1 MKFFRKFNFQ
11 FIIILTTKILF
22 FRKVVC
28 LLQSRSLT
36 YYLGSKICITLA
48 DIVYIMIITTH
59 MYITTKSATLTALF
73 PLAQV
78 ITNLIANT
86 SAPLIMNRFSSYSLL
101 FTLQWTKTVLL
112 FLLMILFPA
121 LSSNVVTLFIFIFF
135 ISLCSGWSAPLLY
148 GILPR
153 LTRKEQLV
161 KVNSIFSFSTQIAQ
175 AAAYSFTS
183 VIVLLIDATSTLM
196 MNNILMIFGCVALH
210 LSLRSIHTERVIE
223 PSSSKGAALLEGWRL
238 LFQNPSLRIV
248 TCMDLIETFAGTIW
262 IGAITMAYVTTV
274 LHKGEEWWGY
284 INTSYYVGTLI
295 GGILAWKM
303 STYIQNNLIRSMA
316 IGSLMFSI
324 LTFLYGMTSSGFIAL
339 FLCVLM
345 GPCYQIRDISQ
356 TTVLQSSVAPT
367 LLSKMYTAHGA
378 ILSTASGLSMLSV
391 GIITDLFGVR
401 TIYILASFLI
411 LCSACLSFNLLKY
424 DKTEK
429 KDISLIMNKI
439 NRTGIPVLFILFMIS

>member
-1 MKFFRKFNFQ
+1 MPK
-11 FIIILTTKILF
+11 
-22 FRKVVC
+22 
-28 LLQSRSLT
+28 RSLT

-59 MYITTKSATLTALF
+59 IYITTRSATITALF
-73 PLAQV
+73 PLLQV

-86 SAPLIMNRFSSYSLL
+86 SAPLIMNRFPSYSLL
-101 FTLQWTKTVLL
+101 YTLQWIKTALL
-112 FLLMILFPA
+112 ILLMILFPILSTNISA
-121 LSSNVVTLFIFIFF
+121 LLTFVIF

-148 GILPR
+148 AVIPR
-153 LTRKEQLV
+153 LTPQEKLV
-161 KVNSIFSFSTQIAQ
+161 KVNSVFSFSTQIIQ
-175 AAAYSFTS
+175 AAAYSFTNI
-183 VIVLLIDATSTLM
+183 IVLLIGVTSTLM
-196 MNNILMIFGCVALH
+196 INNILMIFGCITLH
-210 LSLRSIHTERVIE
+210 LSLQSIQAERVAE
-223 PSSSKGAALLEGWRL
+223 PTSSKTTALLEGWKL
-238 LFQNPSLRIV
+238 LFQHPSLRIV
-248 TCMDLIETFAGTIW
+248 TIMDLIETFAGTIW

-274 LHKGEEWWGY
+274 LHKGEDWWGY

-303 STYIQNNLIRSMA
+303 STYIQKNLIRSMA

-356 TTVLQSSVAPT
+356 TTVLQSSVTPS

-378 ILSTASGLSMLSV
+378 LLSTASGLSMLSV
-391 GIITDLFGVR
+391 GIITDMFGVR
-401 TIYILASFLI
+401 TIYIIAAFLI

-424 DKTEK
+424 QKTEQ
-429 KDISLIMNKI
+429 KDISL
-439 NRTGIPVLFILFMIS
+439 

>member
-1 MKFFRKFNFQ
+1 MPK
-11 FIIILTTKILF
+11 
-22 FRKVVC
+22 
-28 LLQSRSLT
+28 RSLT

-59 MYITTKSATLTALF
+59 IYITTRSATITALF
-73 PLAQV
+73 PLLQV

-86 SAPLIMNRFSSYSLL
+86 SAPLIMNRFPSYSLL
-101 FTLQWTKTVLL
+101 YTLQWIKTALL
-112 FLLMILFPA
+112 ILLMILFPILSTNISA
-121 LSSNVVTLFIFIFF
+121 LLTFVIF

-148 GILPR
+148 AVIPR
-153 LTRKEQLV
+153 LTPQEKLV
-161 KVNSIFSFSTQIAQ
+161 KVNSAFSFSTQIIQ

-183 VIVLLIDATSTLM
+183 IIVLLIGVTSTLM
-196 MNNILMIFGCVALH
+196 INNILMIFGCITLH
-210 LSLRSIHTERVIE
+210 LSLQSIQAERVAE
-223 PSSSKGAALLEGWRL
+223 PTSSKTTALLEGWKL
-238 LFQNPSLRIV
+238 LFQHPSLRIV
-248 TCMDLIETFAGTIW
+248 TIMDLIETFAGTIW

-274 LHKGEEWWGY
+274 LHKGEDWWGY

-303 STYIQNNLIRSMA
+303 STYIQKNLIRSMA

-356 TTVLQSSVAPT
+356 TTVLQSSVTPS

-378 ILSTASGLSMLSV
+378 LLSTASGLSMLSV
-391 GIITDLFGVR
+391 GIITDMFGVR
-401 TIYILASFLI
+401 TIYIIAAFLI

-424 DKTEK
+424 QKTEQ
-429 KDISLIMNKI
+429 KDISL
-439 NRTGIPVLFILFMIS
+439 

>member
-1 MKFFRKFNFQ
+1 MPK
-11 FIIILTTKILF
+11 
-22 FRKVVC
+22 
-28 LLQSRSLT
+28 RSLT

-48 DIVYIMIITTH
+48 DIVYIMIITTR
-59 MYITTKSATLTALF
+59 SATITALF
-73 PLAQV
+73 PLLQV

-86 SAPLIMNRFSSYSLL
+86 SAPLIMNRFPSYSLL
-101 FTLQWTKTVLL
+101 YTLQWIKTALL
-112 FLLMILFPA
+112 ILLMILFPILSTNISA
-121 LSSNVVTLFIFIFF
+121 LLTFVIF

-148 GILPR
+148 AVIPR
-153 LTRKEQLV
+153 LTPQEKLV
-161 KVNSIFSFSTQIAQ
+161 KVNSVFSFSTQIIQ

-183 VIVLLIDATSTLM
+183 IIVLLIGVTSTLM
-196 MNNILMIFGCVALH
+196 INNILMIFGCITLH
-210 LSLRSIHTERVIE
+210 LSLQSIQAERVAE
-223 PSSSKGAALLEGWRL
+223 PTSSKTTALLEGWKL
-238 LFQNPSLRIV
+238 LFQHPSLRIV
-248 TCMDLIETFAGTIW
+248 TIMDLIETFAGTIW

-274 LHKGEEWWGY
+274 LHKGEDWWGY

-303 STYIQNNLIRSMA
+303 STYIQKNLIRSMA

-356 TTVLQSSVAPT
+356 TTVLQSSVTPS

-378 ILSTASGLSMLSV
+378 LLSTASGLSMLSV
-391 GIITDLFGVR
+391 GIITDMFGVR
-401 TIYILASFLI
+401 TIYIIAAFLI

-424 DKTEK
+424 QKTEQ
-429 KDISLIMNKI
+429 KDISL
-439 NRTGIPVLFILFMIS
+439 

>member
-1 MKFFRKFNFQ
+1 MPK
-11 FIIILTTKILF
+11 
-22 FRKVVC
+22 
-28 LLQSRSLT
+28 RSLT

-59 MYITTKSATLTALF
+59 IYITTRSATITALF
-73 PLAQV
+73 PLLQV

-86 SAPLIMNRFSSYSLL
+86 SAPLIMNRFPSYSLL
-101 FTLQWTKTVLL
+101 YTLQWIKTALL
-112 FLLMILFPA
+112 ILLMILFPILSTNISA
-121 LSSNVVTLFIFIFF
+121 LLTFVIF

-148 GILPR
+148 AVIPR
-153 LTRKEQLV
+153 LTPQEKLV
-161 KVNSIFSFSTQIAQ
+161 KVNSVFSFSTQIIQ

-183 VIVLLIDATSTLM
+183 IIVLLIGVTSTLM
-196 MNNILMIFGCVALH
+196 INNILMIFGCITLH
-210 LSLRSIHTERVIE
+210 LSLQSIQAERVAE
-223 PSSSKGAALLEGWRL
+223 PTSSKTTALLEGWKL
-238 LFQNPSLRIV
+238 LFQHPSLRIV
-248 TCMDLIETFAGTIW
+248 TIMDLIETFAGTIW

-274 LHKGEEWWGY
+274 LHKGEDWWGY

-303 STYIQNNLIRSMA
+303 STYIQKNLIRSMA

-356 TTVLQSSVAPT
+356 TTVLQSSVTPS

-378 ILSTASGLSMLSV
+378 LLSTASGLSMLSV
-391 GIITDLFGVR
+391 GIITDMFGVR
-401 TIYILASFLI
+401 TIYIIAAFLI

-424 DKTEK
+424 QKTEQK
-429 KDISLIMNKI
+429 GISL
-439 NRTGIPVLFILFMIS
+439 

>member
-1 MKFFRKFNFQ
+1 MPK
-11 FIIILTTKILF
+11 
-22 FRKVVC
+22 
-28 LLQSRSLT
+28 RSLT

-59 MYITTKSATLTALF
+59 IYITTRSATITALF
-73 PLAQV
+73 PLLQV
-78 ITNLIANT
+78 ITNLIGNT
-86 SAPLIMNRFSSYSLL
+86 SAPLIMNRFPSYSLL
-101 FTLQWTKTVLL
+101 YTLQWIKTALL
-112 FLLMILFPA
+112 ILLMILFPILSTNISA
-121 LSSNVVTLFIFIFF
+121 LLTFVIF

-148 GILPR
+148 AVIPR
-153 LTRKEQLV
+153 LTPQEKLV
-161 KVNSIFSFSTQIAQ
+161 KVNSVFSFSTQIIQ

-183 VIVLLIDATSTLM
+183 IIVLLIGVTSTLM
-196 MNNILMIFGCVALH
+196 INNILMIFGCITLH
-210 LSLRSIHTERVIE
+210 LSLQSIQAERVAE
-223 PSSSKGAALLEGWRL
+223 PTSSKTTALLEGWKL
-238 LFQNPSLRIV
+238 LFQHPSLRIV
-248 TCMDLIETFAGTIW
+248 TIMDLIETFAGTIW

-274 LHKGEEWWGY
+274 LHKGEDWWGY

-303 STYIQNNLIRSMA
+303 STYIQKNLIRSMA

-356 TTVLQSSVAPT
+356 TTVLQSSVTPS

-378 ILSTASGLSMLSV
+378 LLSTASGLSMLSV
-391 GIITDLFGVR
+391 GIITDMFGVR
-401 TIYILASFLI
+401 TIYIIAAFLI

-424 DKTEK
+424 QKTEQ
-429 KDISLIMNKI
+429 KDISL
-439 NRTGIPVLFILFMIS
+439 

>member
-1 MKFFRKFNFQ
+1 MPK
-11 FIIILTTKILF
+11 
-22 FRKVVC
+22 
-28 LLQSRSLT
+28 RSLT

-59 MYITTKSATLTALF
+59 VYITTRSATITALF
-73 PLAQV
+73 PLLQV

-86 SAPLIMNRFSSYSLL
+86 SAPLIMNRFPSYSLL
-101 FTLQWTKTVLL
+101 YTLQWIKTALL
-112 FLLMILFPA
+112 ILLMILFPILSTNISA
-121 LSSNVVTLFIFIFF
+121 LLTFVIF

-148 GILPR
+148 AVIPR
-153 LTRKEQLV
+153 LTPQEKLV
-161 KVNSIFSFSTQIAQ
+161 KVNSVFSFSTQIIQ

-183 VIVLLIDATSTLM
+183 IIVLLIGVTSTLM
-196 MNNILMIFGCVALH
+196 INNILMIFGCITLH
-210 LSLRSIHTERVIE
+210 LSLQSIQAERVAE
-223 PSSSKGAALLEGWRL
+223 PTSSKTTALLEGWKL
-238 LFQNPSLRIV
+238 LFQHPSLRIV
-248 TCMDLIETFAGTIW
+248 TIMDLIETFAGTIW

-274 LHKGEEWWGY
+274 LHKGEDWWGY

-303 STYIQNNLIRSMA
+303 STYIQKNLIRSMA

-356 TTVLQSSVAPT
+356 TTVLQSSVTPS

-378 ILSTASGLSMLSV
+378 LLSTASGLSMLSV
-391 GIITDLFGVR
+391 GIITDMFGVR
-401 TIYILASFLI
+401 TIYIIAAFLI

-424 DKTEK
+424 QKTEQ
-429 KDISLIMNKI
+429 KDISL
-439 NRTGIPVLFILFMIS
+439 

>member
-1 MKFFRKFNFQ
+1 MDKNCS
-11 FIIILTTKILF
+11 I
-22 FRKVVC
+22 
-28 LLQSRSLT
+28 
-36 YYLGSKICITLA
+36 
-48 DIVYIMIITTH
+48 
-59 MYITTKSATLTALF
+59 
-73 PLAQV
+73 
-78 ITNLIANT
+78 
-86 SAPLIMNRFSSYSLL
+86 
-101 FTLQWTKTVLL
+101 
-112 FLLMILFPA
+112 
-121 LSSNVVTLFIFIFF
+121 IFIHDIIPGPFHKHCSTIHFHFF

-153 LTRKEQLV
+153 LTPKEKLV

-183 VIVLLIDATSTLM
+183 VIVLLIGASSTLM

-210 LSLRSIHTERVIE
+210 FSLRSIHTERVIE
-223 PSSSKGAALLEGWRL
+223 PSSSKDDTLLEGWKL
-238 LFQNPSLRIV
+238 LFQNPSLRTV

-274 LHKGEEWWGY
+274 LHKGEEWWGF

-295 GGILAWKM
+295 GGLLAWKM

-316 IGSLMFSI
+316 IGSLLFSI
-324 LTFLYGMTSSGFIAL
+324 LTFLYGITSSGYIAL
-339 FLCVLM
+339 FLCILM

-356 TTVLQSSVAPT
+356 TTVLQSSVAPS

-378 ILSTASGLSMLSV
+378 LLSTASGLSMLSV

-401 TIYILASFLI
+401 TIYILASILI

-424 DKTEK
+424 DKTKQKTCHFNEQ
-429 KDISLIMNKI
+429 NK
-439 NRTGIPVLFILFMIS
+439 

>member
-1 MKFFRKFNFQ
+1 MPK
-11 FIIILTTKILF
+11 
-22 FRKVVC
+22 
-28 LLQSRSLT
+28 RSLT

-59 MYITTKSATLTALF
+59 IYITTRSATITALF
-73 PLAQV
+73 PLLQV

-86 SAPLIMNRFSSYSLL
+86 SAPLIMNRFPSYSLL
-101 FTLQWTKTVLL
+101 YTLQWIKTALL
-112 FLLMILFPA
+112 ILLMILFPILSTNISA
-121 LSSNVVTLFIFIFF
+121 LLTFVIF

-148 GILPR
+148 AVIPR
-153 LTRKEQLV
+153 LTPQEKLV
-161 KVNSIFSFSTQIAQ
+161 KVNSVFSFSTQIIQ

-183 VIVLLIDATSTLM
+183 IIVLLIGVTSTLM
-196 MNNILMIFGCVALH
+196 INNILMIFGCITLH
-210 LSLRSIHTERVIE
+210 LSLQSIQAERVAE
-223 PSSSKGAALLEGWRL
+223 PTSSKTTALLEGWKL
-238 LFQNPSLRIV
+238 LFQHPSLRIV
-248 TCMDLIETFAGTIW
+248 TIMDLIETFAGTIW

-274 LHKGEEWWGY
+274 LHKGEDWWGY

-356 TTVLQSSVAPT
+356 TTVLQSSVTPS

-378 ILSTASGLSMLSV
+378 LLSTASGLSMLSV
-391 GIITDLFGVR
+391 GIITDMFGVR
-401 TIYILASFLI
+401 TIYIIAAFLI

-424 DKTEK
+424 QKTEQ
-429 KDISLIMNKI
+429 KDISL
-439 NRTGIPVLFILFMIS
+439 

>member
-1 MKFFRKFNFQ
+1 MPK
-11 FIIILTTKILF
+11 
-22 FRKVVC
+22 
-28 LLQSRSLT
+28 RSLT

-48 DIVYIMIITTH
+48 DIVYIMIITAH
-59 MYITTKSATLTALF
+59 IYITTRSATITALF
-73 PLAQV
+73 PLLQV

-86 SAPLIMNRFSSYSLL
+86 SAPLIMNRFPSYSLL
-101 FTLQWTKTVLL
+101 YTLQWIKTALL
-112 FLLMILFPA
+112 ILLMILFPILSTNISA
-121 LSSNVVTLFIFIFF
+121 LLTFVIF

-148 GILPR
+148 AVIPR
-153 LTRKEQLV
+153 LTPQEKLV
-161 KVNSIFSFSTQIAQ
+161 KVNSVFSFSTQIIQ

-183 VIVLLIDATSTLM
+183 IIVLLIGVTSTLM
-196 MNNILMIFGCVALH
+196 INNILMIFGCITLH
-210 LSLRSIHTERVIE
+210 LSLQSIQAERIAE
-223 PSSSKGAALLEGWRL
+223 PTSSKTTALLEGWKL
-238 LFQNPSLRIV
+238 LFQHPSLRIV
-248 TCMDLIETFAGTIW
+248 TIMDLIETFAGTIW

-274 LHKGEEWWGY
+274 LHKGEDWWGY

-303 STYIQNNLIRSMA
+303 STYIQKNLIRSMA

-356 TTVLQSSVAPT
+356 TTVLQSSVTPS

-378 ILSTASGLSMLSV
+378 LLSTASGLSMLSV
-391 GIITDLFGVR
+391 GIITDMFGVR
-401 TIYILASFLI
+401 TIYIIAAFLI

-424 DKTEK
+424 QKTEQ
-429 KDISLIMNKI
+429 KDISL
-439 NRTGIPVLFILFMIS
+439 

>member
-1 MKFFRKFNFQ
+1 MPK
-11 FIIILTTKILF
+11 
-22 FRKVVC
+22 
-28 LLQSRSLT
+28 RSLT

-59 MYITTKSATLTALF
+59 IYITTRSATITALF
-73 PLAQV
+73 PLLQV

-86 SAPLIMNRFSSYSLL
+86 SAPLIMNRFPSYSLL
-101 FTLQWTKTVLL
+101 YTLQWIKTALL
-112 FLLMILFPA
+112 ILLMILFPILSTNISA
-121 LSSNVVTLFIFIFF
+121 LLTFVIF

-148 GILPR
+148 AVIPR
-153 LTRKEQLV
+153 LTPQEKLV
-161 KVNSIFSFSTQIAQ
+161 KVNSVFSFSTQIIQ

-183 VIVLLIDATSTLM
+183 IIVLLIGVTSTLM
-196 MNNILMIFGCVALH
+196 INNILMIFGCITLH
-210 LSLRSIHTERVIE
+210 LSLQSIQAERVAE
-223 PSSSKGAALLEGWRL
+223 PTSSKTTALLEGWKM
-238 LFQNPSLRIV
+238 LFQHPSLRIV
-248 TCMDLIETFAGTIW
+248 TIMDLIETFAGTIW

-274 LHKGEEWWGY
+274 LHKGEDWWGY

-303 STYIQNNLIRSMA
+303 STYIQKNLIRSMA

-356 TTVLQSSVAPT
+356 TTVLQSSVTPS

-378 ILSTASGLSMLSV
+378 LLSTASGLSMLSV
-391 GIITDLFGVR
+391 GIITDMFGVR
-401 TIYILASFLI
+401 TIYIIAAFLI

-424 DKTEK
+424 QKTEQ
-429 KDISLIMNKI
+429 KDISL
-439 NRTGIPVLFILFMIS
+439 

>member
-1 MKFFRKFNFQ
+1 MVF
-11 FIIILTTKILF
+11 
-22 FRKVVC
+22 
-28 LLQSRSLT
+28 LLPKRSLT

-59 MYITTKSATLTALF
+59 IYITTRSATITALF
-73 PLAQV
+73 PLLQV

-86 SAPLIMNRFSSYSLL
+86 SAPLIMNRFPSYSLL
-101 FTLQWTKTVLL
+101 YTLQWIKTALL
-112 FLLMILFPA
+112 ILLMILFPILSTNISA
-121 LSSNVVTLFIFIFF
+121 LLTFVIF

-148 GILPR
+148 AVIPR
-153 LTRKEQLV
+153 LTPQEKLV
-161 KVNSIFSFSTQIAQ
+161 KVNSVFSFSTQIIQ

-183 VIVLLIDATSTLM
+183 IIVLLIGVTSTLM
-196 MNNILMIFGCVALH
+196 INNILMIFGCITLH
-210 LSLRSIHTERVIE
+210 LSLQSIQAERVAE
-223 PSSSKGAALLEGWRL
+223 PTSSKTTALLEGWKL
-238 LFQNPSLRIV
+238 LFQHPSLRIV
-248 TCMDLIETFAGTIW
+248 TIMDLIETFAGTIW

-274 LHKGEEWWGY
+274 LHKGEDWWGY

-356 TTVLQSSVAPT
+356 TTVLQSSVTPS

-378 ILSTASGLSMLSV
+378 LLSTASGLSMLSV
-391 GIITDLFGVR
+391 GIITDMFGVR
-401 TIYILASFLI
+401 TIYIIAAFLI

-424 DKTEK
+424 QKTEQ
-429 KDISLIMNKI
+429 KDISL
-439 NRTGIPVLFILFMIS
+439 

>member
-1 MKFFRKFNFQ
+1 MPK
-11 FIIILTTKILF
+11 
-22 FRKVVC
+22 
-28 LLQSRSLT
+28 RSLT

-59 MYITTKSATLTALF
+59 IYITTRSATITALF
-73 PLAQV
+73 PLLQV

-86 SAPLIMNRFSSYSLL
+86 SAPLIMNRFPSYSLL
-101 FTLQWTKTVLL
+101 YTLQWIKTALL
-112 FLLMILFPA
+112 ILLMILFPILSTNISA
-121 LSSNVVTLFIFIFF
+121 LLTFVIF

-148 GILPR
+148 AVIPR
-153 LTRKEQLV
+153 LTPQEKLV
-161 KVNSIFSFSTQIAQ
+161 KVNSVFSFSIQIIQ

-183 VIVLLIDATSTLM
+183 IIVLLIGVTSTLM
-196 MNNILMIFGCVALH
+196 INNILMIFGYITLH
-210 LSLRSIHTERVIE
+210 LSLQSIQAERVAE
-223 PSSSKGAALLEGWRL
+223 PTSSKTTALLEGWKL
-238 LFQNPSLRIV
+238 LFQHPSLRIV
-248 TCMDLIETFAGTIW
+248 TIMDLIETFAGTIW

-274 LHKGEEWWGY
+274 LHKGEDWWGY

-303 STYIQNNLIRSMA
+303 STYIQKNLIRSMA

-356 TTVLQSSVAPT
+356 TTVSQSSVTPS

-378 ILSTASGLSMLSV
+378 LLSTASGLSMLSV
-391 GIITDLFGVR
+391 GIITDMFGVR
-401 TIYILASFLI
+401 TIYIIAAFLI

-424 DKTEK
+424 QKTEQ
-429 KDISLIMNKI
+429 KDISL
-439 NRTGIPVLFILFMIS
+439 

>member
-1 MKFFRKFNFQ
+1 MPK
-11 FIIILTTKILF
+11 
-22 FRKVVC
+22 
-28 LLQSRSLT
+28 RSLT

-59 MYITTKSATLTALF
+59 IYITTRSATITALF
-73 PLAQV
+73 PLLQV

-86 SAPLIMNRFSSYSLL
+86 SAPLIMNRFPSYSLL
-101 FTLQWTKTVLL
+101 YTLQWIKTALL
-112 FLLMILFPA
+112 ILLMILFPILSTNISA
-121 LSSNVVTLFIFIFF
+121 LLTFVIF

-148 GILPR
+148 AVIPR
-153 LTRKEQLV
+153 LTPQEKLV
-161 KVNSIFSFSTQIAQ
+161 KVNSVFSFSTQIIQ

-183 VIVLLIDATSTLM
+183 IIVLLIGVTSTLM
-196 MNNILMIFGCVALH
+196 INNILMIFGCITLH
-210 LSLRSIHTERVIE
+210 LSLQSIQAERVAE
-223 PSSSKGAALLEGWRL
+223 PTSSKTTALLEGWKL
-238 LFQNPSLRIV
+238 LFQHPSLRIV
-248 TCMDLIETFAGTIW
+248 TIMDLIETFAGTIW

-274 LHKGEEWWGY
+274 LHKGEDWWGY

-303 STYIQNNLIRSMA
+303 STYIQKNLIRSMT

-356 TTVLQSSVAPT
+356 TTVLQSSVTPS

-378 ILSTASGLSMLSV
+378 LLSTASGLSMLSV
-391 GIITDLFGVR
+391 GIITDMFGVR
-401 TIYILASFLI
+401 TIYIIAAFLI

-424 DKTEK
+424 QKTEQ
-429 KDISLIMNKI
+429 KDISL
-439 NRTGIPVLFILFMIS
+439 

>member
-1 MKFFRKFNFQ
+1 
-11 FIIILTTKILF
+11 
-22 FRKVVC
+22 
-28 LLQSRSLT
+28 
-36 YYLGSKICITLA
+36 
-48 DIVYIMIITTH
+48 MIITTH

-73 PLAQV
+73 PLLQV

-86 SAPLIMNRFSSYSLL
+86 SAPLIMNRFPSYSLL
-101 FTLQWTKTVLL
+101 FTLQWIKTALL
-112 FLLMILFPA
+112 FLLMILFPI
-121 LSSNVVTLFIFIFF
+121 LSTNIVVLFIFIFF

-153 LTRKEQLV
+153 LTPKEKLV

-175 AAAYSFTS
+175 AAYSFTS
-183 VIVLLIDATSTLM
+183 VIVLLIGASSTLM

-210 LSLRSIHTERVIE
+210 FSLRSIHTERVIE
-223 PSSSKGAALLEGWRL
+223 PSSSKGDTLLEGWKL
-238 LFQNPSLRIV
+238 LFQNPSLRTV

-262 IGAITMAYVTTV
+262 MGAITMAYVTTV
-274 LHKGEEWWGY
+274 LHKGEEWWGF

-295 GGILAWKM
+295 GGLLAWKI

-316 IGSLMFSI
+316 VGSLLFSI

-356 TTVLQSSVAPT
+356 TTVLQSSVAPS

-378 ILSTASGLSMLSV
+378 LLSTASGLSMLSV

-401 TIYILASFLI
+401 TIYILASILI

-424 DKTEK
+424 DKTK
-429 KDISLIMNKI
+429 QKNMSL
-439 NRTGIPVLFILFMIS
+439 